1 LALYFRAP
9 IEVSLDRLLARR
21 VKLKYYEA
29 GMDLGLSSQVEESF
43 RLFQGRVLGEYDR
56 LVDEFG
62 LQVVDASASI
72 AAQQRIV
79 RRLVSGYL
87 EADREQ

>member
-1 LALYFRAP
+1 VP

-29 GMDLGLSSQVEESF
+29 GMDLGLSNEVEESF

-62 LQVVDASASI
+62 LQVVDATASI
-72 AAQQRIV
+72 PDQQRVV
-79 RRLVSGYL
+79 RRLVAEHL
-87 EADREQ
+87 EAARD